1 VRRKP
6 DPISRRLKL
15 GSRGSEPPNPPHP
28 VEVVGANNSLLD
40 IDHEGREVCRSPR
53 SEGSLSAFCSKRD
66 GYHGDCLFAFAD
78 LVLTTPLVTT
88 FAPAMMPSGAT
99 VSLMG
104 CIVRPPPTAR
114 VPSCVARR
122 EQCASSP
129 VAVAMTS
136 PADMYR
142 INAAECERECARAT
156 TPALKQKYQDLA
168 KQWRDMADRSAV
180 RGSKR
185 TQQIEPKAALPERS
199 R

>member
-1 VRRKP
+1 
-6 DPISRRLKL
+6 L
-15 GSRGSEPPNPPHP
+15 
-28 VEVVGANNSLLD
+28 ANED
-40 IDHEGREVCRSPR
+40 RAVCRSQR
-53 SEGSLSAFCSKRD
+53 SERSVGAFCSERD
-66 GYHGDCLFAFAD
+66 GHYADRVFAFAD

-156 TPALKQKYQDLA
+156 TLALKRKYQDLA
-168 KQWRDMADRSAV
+168 KQWRDMADRAAV

-185 TQQIEPKAALPERS
+185 TQQIEPKAASPERS